1 VSRAILALLFA
12 FAALPLAQARE
23 PALASIDACLARL
36 EPRSDS
42 GYARIA
48 ARCPD
53 LPVAL
58 AQSPVAAWLPPDW
71 NHADN
76 ELSAAGLV
84 ELRQLLT
91 QPPSARRPA
100 LRVRTLA
107 AVLASVV
114 QAEDA
119 PRSVWQRFKE
129 WLRGLLAAHDS
140 SAPQESW
147 LSRFLQLDLSERAAT
162 LITWSL
168 LIFTVVLALG
178 IVGNELRLAGILRGR
193 VRTERSRARAGGAA
207 TGSLAQIA
215 GAPPAEQPRLLLEL
229 IARRLAEQDRLPSAR
244 ALTAR
249 ELTRRARLPHEAA
262 RRDLA
267 QLADVCE
274 RIRFSGSAVAPGA
287 VAAARTTGERLLQ
300 QLQPG
305 ALAQAG

>member
-1 VSRAILALLFA
+1 VSRATVALLFA
-12 FAALPLAQARE
+12 FAAFPLAQARE

-36 EPRSDS
+36 DPRTDS

-58 AQSPVAAWLPPDW
+58 AQSPAAAWLPPDW

-100 LRVRTLA
+100 PRLRTLS
-107 AVLASVV
+107 AVLGSVV
-114 QAEDA
+114 QAGDV
-119 PRSVWQRFKE
+119 PRSLWERFKE
-129 WLRGLLAAHDS
+129 WLRGLLAAHDNG
-140 SAPQESW
+140 APQESW
-147 LSRFLQLDLSERAAT
+147 LSRFLQLDMSEKAAT
-162 LITWSL
+162 LITWL
-168 LIFTVVLALG
+168 LLMFTVALALG
-178 IVGNELRLAGILRGR
+178 IVANELRLAGVLRAR
-193 VRTERSRARAGGAA
+193 VRADRSPGRASVAA
-207 TGSLAQIA
+207 SGSLAQIA
-215 GAPPAEQPRLLLEL
+215 GAPQAEQPRLLLEL
-229 IARRLAEQDRLPSAR
+229 IARRLAEQDRLPPAR

-249 ELTRRARLPHEAA
+249 ELTQRARLPQEAA

-274 RIRFSGSAVAPGA
+274 RIRFSGTAVAPGA
-287 VAAARTTGERLLQ
+287 VAAARATGERLLQ
-300 QLQPG
+300 QLQPDT
-305 ALAQAG
+305 LAQAG